1 MFIKKINTYKEEG
14 VVDWYPLFSP
24 NEGAAVYGLDEG
36 LPSIKFNSQDE
47 DNIEAYLDAGLAV
60 NAAKKLKDKALQA
73 VMDTL
78 GNHEKGV
85 GANYAVTWG
94 MTKGRKGYTVED
106 SKPSRAKSIKVK
118 EINR

>member
-1 MFIKKINTYKEEG
+1 
-14 VVDWYPLFSP
+14 
-24 NEGAAVYGLDEG
+24 
-36 LPSIKFNSQDE
+36 
-47 DNIEAYLDAGLAV
+47 
-60 NAAKKLKDKALQA
+60 
-73 VMDTL
+73 MDTL